1 METFKF
7 ETRINEPRTLMSIA
21 KMLNG
26 MPKVDSWHVEP
37 FSDVT
42 LLSIRGIN
50 IRALDIIRLL
60 DTHGIQAV
68 RLYEE

>member
-7 ETRINEPRTLMSIA
+7 ETRVNEPRKLMEVAEIF
-21 KMLNG
+21 ND